1 MIKYIYLEMK
11 FSIIV
16 VNGKPK
22 HLPQVKIIEKA
33 NKRKQN
39 DGINSSLAVL
49 LCYGALTSRRHS
61 RAKLRLVDESKD

>member
-1 MIKYIYLEMK
+1 MK

-16 VNGKPK
+16 VNGKSK

-49 LCYGALTSRRHS
+49 LCYVLS
-61 RAKLRLVDESKD
+61 LRPLLCMVLSPHEDTLEPN